1 MAISLVSKRIA
12 ITGASGTMGR
22 ALLRQLAQQ
31 GAELVALTTSTGA
44 EFEPQIACECWQP
57 GREADLKTL
66 LATVDILI
74 INHGINVHGQC
85 HPEAIQT
92 SLDVNALSGWR
103 LMEVFFST
111 CKSAP
116 RQNTAREVWVN
127 TSEAEVSPAFSPLYE
142 TSKRL
147 MGELITLRRLTAPCV
162 IRKIILGPFKS
173 QLNPI
178 GIMSADWVAWA
189 VVALAR
195 RNVRNIIVTVNPLTY
210 IAFPIKELSH
220 ALYVRLLCQ
229 GQ

>member
-85 HPEAIQT
+85 HPEAIQNFSGCQCSVGLAT
-92 SLDVNALSGWR
+92 DGSFFLAPVSLPPAKTLLGR
-103 LMEVFFST
+103 FGST
-111 CKSAP
+111 PLRQKSA
-116 RQNTAREVWVN
+116 R
-127 TSEAEVSPAFSPLYE
+127 PLAPF
-142 TSKRL
+142 TKRL
-147 MGELITLRRLTAPCV
+147 NG
-162 IRKIILGPFKS
+162 S
-173 QLNPI
+173 
-178 GIMSADWVAWA
+178 WA
-189 VVALAR
+189 
-195 RNVRNIIVTVNPLTY
+195 N
-210 IAFPIKELSH
+210 
-220 ALYVRLLCQ
+220 
-229 GQ
+229 